1 MNKFKA
7 TVDRY
12 ANFWKYSSYQTKV
25 GILML
30 GAGIG
35 LSYAGGMA
43 LAYERFMDGYKFTR
57 DWYEQHVL

>member
-1 MNKFKA
+1 MNKIKA
-7 TVDRY
+7 TVDHY
-12 ANFWKYSSYQTKV
+12 TNFWKYSSYQTKV

-43 LAYERFMDGYKFTR
+43 LACGRFIDGYKLTR
-57 DWYEQHVL
+57 DWYKQHKL